1 MSDSPRLYHS
11 ILEKMK
17 TFHSSERITRLRN
30 LALLVM
36 GLYQGESVH
45 FAKIVKHWPTEV
57 RLLSRV
63 QRLRRFLDNQRT
75 EDTTFFR
82 PVARQILSR
91 FCGSDHPVR
100 LLLDTTKVG
109 PSCQIATVSVA
120 YRKRALPLCWKAVEK
135 TKGHLDTAQIK
146 DLLREA
152 AAHVEAVQEASSAEM
167 PPIWVLGDSEFGQVD
182 VIQWVSRRDWHY
194 VFRVYGHYTACSIEK
209 GAPTDGTFRQIGDW
223 PLSEGQTRPIGPVLL
238 TEDRQYRGAHLI
250 LHREEGYDDPWYL
263 VSDRPVGRRTLRHYE
278 KRMWIEELHG
288 DLKGHG
294 VELKA
299 SRLEDPTRLER
310 LMLGVAIAYA
320 WLIALGSRVVKRGPR
335 PMFDRKSRRDKSYFR
350 LGMDWLEHRLT
361 LKRPI
366 LVRFSPS
373 SENVR

>member
-1 MSDSPRLYHS
+1 MSDSLRLYHS

-17 TFHSSERITRLRN
+17 TFHPTERITRLRN

-45 FAKIVKHWPTEV
+45 LAKIAKHWPV
-57 RLLSRV
+57 RARLLSRV

-75 EDTTFFR
+75 RDTTFFR

-120 YRKRALPLCWKAVEK
+120 YRKRAIPLCWKAVK
-135 TKGHLDTAQIK
+135 KVKGHLDTDQIK
-146 DLLREA
+146 ELLRQA
-152 AAHVEAVQEASSAEM
+152 AAHLAAVQEESSTEM

-182 VIQWVSRRDWHY
+182 VIKWVRERDWHY
-194 VFRVYGHYTACSIEK
+194 VFRVYGHYTACAVEGK
-209 GAPTDGTFRQIGDW
+209 EPTAETFRQIGDW
-223 PLSEGQTRPIGPVLL
+223 SLSEGQTRPVGPVLL
-238 TEDRQYRGAHLI
+238 TEDRQYQGAHLI
-250 LHREEGYDDPWYL
+250 LHWEEGYEDPWYL
-263 VSDRPVGRRTLRHYE
+263 VSDQPVGHRTLRLYE

-294 VELKA
+294 VDLEA
-299 SRLEDPTRLER
+299 SCLRDPSRLER

-320 WLIALGSRVVKRGPR
+320 WLIALGSRVIKRGLRPR
-335 PMFDRKSRRDKSYFR
+335 FDRKSRRDKSYFR
-350 LGMDWLEHRLT
+350 LGMDWLQHRLT
-361 LKRPI
+361 WKRPI
-366 LVRFSPS
+366 LVRFSPFF
-373 SENVR
+373 